1 MLRGEGGNGDEEFGR
16 RAPDSLDAVTLGN
29 PGRAEPPAGRP
40 PRRTALT
47 VRISLAALEVNLRAV
62 LSTADDAVIDLRADA
77 WGHGAEA
84 VARTAIA
91 ANADRL
97 LIDEADAASLAQVV
111 DPRRLV
117 LAGASTAP
125 EAVYGLTPG
134 FEPVLS
140 LRGRVLSLKRLR
152 AGEGVS
158 YGYTHRAAR
167 DTRVALVTGG
177 YAQGVVRAL
186 GNAATVE
193 IAGERHPIVGR
204 VAMDVCVVDV
214 GPEGD
219 VRRGDHVIFF
229 GGTDATSPQ
238 LAEWTAATGMSAAEL
253 VTAVGLRAAR
263 EYAA

>member
-1 MLRGEGGNGDEEFGR
+1 M
-16 RAPDSLDAVTLGN
+16 TLGN
-29 PGRAEPPAGRP
+29 PGRAVPPPGRP
-40 PRRTALT
+40 PGRTALT
-47 VRISLAALEVNLRAV
+47 VQISLAALAVNLRAV
-62 LSTADDAVIDLRADA
+62 LSSTEDAVIDLRADA
-77 WGHGAEA
+77 WGHGADA

-91 ANADRL
+91 AGAGRL
-97 LIDEADAASLAQVV
+97 LVDEADAGSLGRVV
-111 DPRRLV
+111 DPGRFV
-117 LAGASTAP
+117 TNGAGTAP

-186 GNAATVE
+186 GNAATVQ

-219 VRRGDHVIFF
+219 VRRGDAVIFF
-229 GGTDATSPQ
+229 GGTDDASPR
-238 LAEWTAATGMSAAEL
+238 LAEWAAATGMTAAEL
-253 VTAVGLRAAR
+253 VTVVGLRSAR
-263 EYAA
+263 EYVP